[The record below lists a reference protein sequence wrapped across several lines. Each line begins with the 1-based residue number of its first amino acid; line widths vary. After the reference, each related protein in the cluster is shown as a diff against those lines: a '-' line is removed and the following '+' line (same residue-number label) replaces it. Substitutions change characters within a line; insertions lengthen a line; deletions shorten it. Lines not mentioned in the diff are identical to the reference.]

1 MAQLIKNYFHDDKK
15 RAALNALTRS
25 VFGFDFADWVRH
37 GYDTGDYFPYSWEED
52 GRILS
57 NASVNRM
64 VFALTLP
71 GGTTV
76 ERTYG
81 QIGTVMTAPAFR
93 RQGLAGSLI
102 RTILQDTGASYD
114 GFYLFANLHAVDFYR
129 SLGFQP
135 CRETRASLRRAE
147 LGAMGPADFVPI
159 RHDSEKQKVYMSLV
173 RHGIDNS
180 AFFQRNRFGLQMFY
194 TGNFETVYVS
204 PSLSC
209 FACYERD
216 GDTLL
221 LHSALS
227 KKPVSVLQ
235 VLRQI
240 PEPFETAILG
250 FTPRA
255 DERPAFTFTPF
266 DGGDDYRLFTLG
278 ASPGTSLTEIEE
290 QALLFPT
297 YSHA

>member
-1 MAQLIKNYFHDDKK
+1 MAQFIKNYFHDDKK

-135 CRETRASLRRAE
+135 CRETRASLRRART
-147 LGAMGPADFVPI
+147 GGNGTCRFCPHPA
-159 RHDSEKQKVYMSLV
+159 R
-173 RHGIDNS
+173 
-180 AFFQRNRFGLQMFY
+180 
-194 TGNFETVYVS
+194 
-204 PSLSC
+204 
-209 FACYERD
+209 
-216 GDTLL
+216 
-221 LHSALS
+221 
-227 KKPVSVLQ
+227 
-235 VLRQI
+235 
-240 PEPFETAILG
+240 
-250 FTPRA
+250 
-255 DERPAFTFTPF
+255 
-266 DGGDDYRLFTLG
+266 
-278 ASPGTSLTEIEE
+278 
-290 QALLFPT
+290 
-297 YSHA
+297 